1 MQADKQ
7 SHRDEGYVCRREQ
20 VTEVVQK
27 GCEYS
32 LHEVKTIHQPDGQY
46 ISVQQS
52 LHVKLS
58 TPGSEEAEFSS
69 VEPTEGINITH
80 LTSPEGNVG
89 PNELSGWNLPCIIT
103 S

>member
-1 MQADKQ
+1 M
-7 SHRDEGYVCRREQ
+7 
-20 VTEVVQK
+20 VQK

-32 LHEVKTIHQPDGQY
+32 LHEVKSIHQPDGQY

-52 LHVKLS
+52 IHVKLS
-58 TPGSEEAEFSS
+58 TPGSEEAEFPI
-69 VEPTEGINITH
+69 VEPTEGIKITH

-89 PNELSGWNLPCIIT
+89 PNEFSGWNLLCIIR